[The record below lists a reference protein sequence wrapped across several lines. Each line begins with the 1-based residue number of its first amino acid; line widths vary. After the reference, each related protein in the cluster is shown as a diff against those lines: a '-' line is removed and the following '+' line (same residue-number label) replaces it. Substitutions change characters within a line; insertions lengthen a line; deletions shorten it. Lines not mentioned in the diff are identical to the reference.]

1 MAPATALAVFAG
13 KTVAAAVIKEIISKA
28 FGYLNAYFGAETM
41 AELKSK
47 LDRGMPKI
55 QAVLDICSS
64 DEARDKSGALDAWF
78 WLLRDAVEKA
88 EDAVSELEYY
98 ELEEKAHD
106 RKVSHWGTSFAKMTH
121 KAVKNIKNVS
131 ILDKTVKGFTRR
143 GTLKRLR
150 EAVEDLYRA
159 AESSMDFFTLAE
171 HLKGCAGQ
179 LEKPSPNRD
188 RETASMLTA
197 TEVFGRRKEEEL
209 VIESLTNTSGE
220 DAEIVVSNDP
230 VSVVSIVGHG
240 GMGKTTLAQLICQ
253 DDYVKR
259 HFEMVIWACIS
270 TSFDA
275 MIVTRKIL
283 ESATGAT
290 PNADTL
296 EGLQKILSQKLNP
309 VKFLLILDDAWDD
322 SKTDRWEKLFAP
334 LRTARKGS
342 KILLTTRMQS
352 VADLAANAMGAQ
364 NHCLRLKG
372 LKEDENIKLFNR
384 HAFPSDSFQNYQSLQ
399 PIGEQIAKNL
409 GGCPLVTKVV
419 ASHLRDNLSFQYW
432 SNFLHQRLEH
442 FGATAEDIMNV
453 LKLSYCHLPTE
464 MQTCF
469 RYCSIFPQDFVFDK
483 AQLVKMWVSSG
494 LISQVAVG
502 SESLVSTGEQ
512 YLNQLTRK
520 SFFDYASYG
529 EEKYL
534 MHDLMHDL
542 AKYVSFGECAQIVG
556 VASLENVANTVRHIC
571 IEHINNL
578 PAEKIMEI
586 THLEELRTI
595 IIKDKHNSWQEI
607 NKVTLN
613 IVEELVQS
621 SKSLR
626 LFQTELQH
634 ASDFIGKLALLKHL
648 RFVEVQQIPPESIR
662 GVGKLYHLTTLEC
675 RHVQIEPKQL
685 RDVANIEADVNLMK
699 LCISN
704 FGGTI
709 IPLWAEKRPLQNLV
723 WLELKRSGICNQLLA
738 LEKLL
743 TLKTLKLENLPTL
756 KKIGQ

>member
-28 FGYLNAYFGAETM
+28 FGYLNGYFGAETM

-55 QAVLDICSS
+55 QAVLDISS
-64 DEARDKSGALDAWF
+64 PDEARDKSGALDAWF
-78 WLLRDAVEKA
+78 WQLRDAVEKA

-106 RKVSHWGTSFAKMTH
+106 RKVSDWGTSFAKMKR
-121 KAVKNIKNVS
+121 KAVKNIKNIS

-171 HLKGCAGQ
+171 HLKGISTGRM
-179 LEKPSPNRD
+179 KKPPSPNRD

-197 TEVFGRRKEEEL
+197 TQVFGRGKEMEL
-209 VIESLTNTSGE
+209 VIGSLTNTSGE
-220 DAEIVVSNDP
+220 DAEIVVSNNP

-240 GMGKTTLAQLICQ
+240 GMGKTTLAQLICR
-253 DDYVKR
+253 DDYVKK

-275 MIVTRKIL
+275 MTVTRKIL
-283 ESATGAT
+283 ESATGET
-290 PNADTL
+290 PNAKTL
-296 EGLQKILSQKLNP
+296 EALQKILREKLNS
-309 VKFLLILDDAWDD
+309 VKFLLVLDDAWDD
-322 SKTDRWEKLFAP
+322 RKTDRWEKLFAP
-334 LRTARKGS
+334 LRAGS
-342 KILLTTRMQS
+342 MQS
-352 VADLAANAMGAQ
+352 VADLAASAMGAPNQ
-364 NHCLRLKG
+364 CLRLKG

-502 SESLVSTGEQ
+502 SESLLV
-512 YLNQLTRK
+512 
-520 SFFDYASYG
+520 
-529 EEKYL
+529 
-534 MHDLMHDL
+534 
-542 AKYVSFGECAQIVG
+542 
-556 VASLENVANTVRHIC
+556 
-571 IEHINNL
+571 L
-578 PAEKIMEI
+578 PV
-586 THLEELRTI
+586 LRM
-595 IIKDKHNSWQEI
+595 WQ
-607 NKVTLN
+607 T
-613 IVEELVQS
+613 Q
-621 SKSLR
+621 
-626 LFQTELQH
+626 
-634 ASDFIGKLALLKHL
+634 
-648 RFVEVQQIPPESIR
+648 
-662 GVGKLYHLTTLEC
+662 
-675 RHVQIEPKQL
+675 
-685 RDVANIEADVNLMK
+685 
-699 LCISN
+699 
-704 FGGTI
+704 
-709 IPLWAEKRPLQNLV
+709 
-723 WLELKRSGICNQLLA
+723 
-738 LEKLL
+738 
-743 TLKTLKLENLPTL
+743 
-756 KKIGQ
+756 